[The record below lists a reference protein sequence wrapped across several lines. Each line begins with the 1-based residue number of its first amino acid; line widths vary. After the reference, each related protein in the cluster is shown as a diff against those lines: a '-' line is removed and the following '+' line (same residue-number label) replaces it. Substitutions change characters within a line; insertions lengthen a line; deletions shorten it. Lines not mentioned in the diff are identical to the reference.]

1 MKPCVLCNT
10 IAGERLIPGY
20 PCPRVINSC
29 QCGAEGIMDAEFK
42 IWRAQIGDLEQRDT
56 RSLGLQELLSLTR
69 QILKTQQQILAA
81 IKERHG

>member
-1 MKPCVLCNT
+1 
-10 IAGERLIPGY
+10 
-20 PCPRVINSC
+20 
-29 QCGAEGIMDAEFK
+29 MDAEFK